1 MIYFGRH
8 RCPDTHCITKTKKQT
23 NRKQR
28 EHLLCVFF
36 FFEFVTCVSV
46 IYVSLTTLKG
56 FFQRGG
62 GQCLPDFKCFHGVLY
77 LSV

>member
-8 RCPDTHCITKTKKQT
+8 RCPDTHRITKKKE
-23 NRKQR
+23 KKKER
-28 EHLLCVFF
+28 EHLLRVFF
-36 FFEFVTCVSV
+36 FFEFVTRCVSV
-46 IYVSLTTLKG
+46 KYVSLTAVKG